1 MYENIYEKFYLSH
14 IKTIFSNDQNKQTKM
29 FRGFRLVV
37 SVTAA
42 LPINPQ
48 DGEAV
53 YNFRGSVSTGHFLGQ
68 LFRTLNQV
76 LNHPSSDEQEDTRSD
91 EIQHP
96 DPPDRTSRSMST
108 ETIDDA
114 TYVEPR
120 IYGKEDT
127 TKHDTNFQKEVEK
140 TKVSKFQLVVDQEKT
155 KIYNN
160 DFLPATSDAKSV
172 ISCLPQAQPTCQN
185 PSQVCRILDDFDQHQ
200 FCPIRCFHRQC

>member
-1 MYENIYEKFYLSH
+1 
-14 IKTIFSNDQNKQTKM
+14 M

-42 LPINPQ
+42 LPINAE
-48 DGEAV
+48 DGDAV

-96 DPPDRTSRSMST
+96 DPPDRTLHLMST
-108 ETIDDA
+108 EIIDDA
-114 TYVEPR
+114 TNVEPR

-127 TKHDTNFQKEVEK
+127 IKYGDKLQKEVEK
-140 TKVSKFQLVVDQEKT
+140 TKISKSQLVVDQEEPTFCNK
-155 KIYNN
+155 NGV
-160 DFLPATSDAKSV
+160 PAIFVESEV
-172 ISCLPQAQPTCQN
+172 IRCLPQAQPTCQN
-185 PSQVCRILDDFDQHQ
+185 SSQGKCYEK
-200 FCPIRCFHRQC
+200 